1 MRYASIFLIFEIQ
14 NFKLTTKKLIMKKL
28 FTLALVATGLLM
40 ATGTQAQA
48 TKKRVSP
55 AAVAT
60 QTLKNGSVITINYSQ
75 PSVKGRV
82 IGTDVEP
89 MEGKVWRTGAN
100 EATTFETT
108 KDIEVNGRKLPAGK
122 YGLFT
127 IYNGK
132 EATIIFN
139 KVWNQWGSEGYAEKE
154 DQLRVNTKVLSIE
167 PSEKLTFDIDSAGKV
182 NIKWGNKNAAFYIN

>member
-1 MRYASIFLIFEIQ
+1 
-14 NFKLTTKKLIMKKL
+14 MKKL
-28 FTLALVATGLLM
+28 FTLALVATGLFM

-60 QTLKNGSVITINYSQ
+60 QTLKNGSIITIKYSQ

-82 IGTDVEP
+82 IGTEVEP

-108 KDIEVNGRKLPAGK
+108 KDVKVNGKTLPAGK
-122 YGLFT
+122 YSLFT
-127 IYNGK
+127 IFNGK

-139 KVWNQWGSEGYAEKE
+139 KVWEQWGSEGYNESK
-154 DQLRVNTKVLSIE
+154 DQLRVNTKVYNSE
-167 PSEKLTFDIDSAGKV
+167 VSEKLTFTIDETGRID
-182 NIKWGNKNAAFYIN
+182 IKWGNKDAAFFID